1 MTEKMASTMTP
12 PPVPPAAPVTD
23 DGTQPSLTTK
33 EMRRIIGSSF
43 MGSMI
48 EFYDFVLYATAA
60 SIVFSQ
66 VFFAGLG
73 PAFGLFASIATFT
86 VGYIAR
92 PLAVLPREVVNAF

>member
-1 MTEKMASTMTP
+1 MTDKMVSTMTP
-12 PPVPPAAPVTD
+12 ATGTPNSAVAD

-33 EMRRIIGSSF
+33 EMRRIIGSAF

-60 SIVFSQ
+60 SIVFAE

-73 PAFGLFASIATFT
+73 PAFGLFASIATFMRQT
-86 VGYIAR
+86 
-92 PLAVLPREVVNAF
+92 